1 MTTCGSRC
9 RPLPCLPG
17 KIKLDAAFLPSPSG
31 SRRPLSHASLARS
44 PLFYMIPGRSVAL
57 GCCIKI
63 VAGVGT
69 ILMSGVSIVVAVVVM
84 GGLGLANVI
93 A

>member
-1 MTTCGSRC
+1 
-9 RPLPCLPG
+9 
-17 KIKLDAAFLPSPSG
+17 
-31 SRRPLSHASLARS
+31 
-44 PLFYMIPGRSVAL
+44 MIPGRSVAL